1 MSLSDKL
8 YIHILNSGIEL
19 VQTLELTMV
28 TIWNIKLILK
38 SHLFTYSCHNQRF
51 HLVDSVP

>member
-8 YIHILNSGIEL
+8 YIHILTSVIEL

-28 TIWNIKLILK
+28 TIWNIGFI
-38 SHLFTYSCHNQRF
+38 
-51 HLVDSVP
+51 